1 MVLDETMIESTMEST
16 TSVNE
21 KTTSVKTEQLS
32 STETTEP
39 VRPRE
44 MVSDQSKEMLEE
56 EEKEEEEPKGMELD
70 CSSCLL
76 QEQMKEGN
84 YELVSK
90 VAKFW
95 DFG

>member
-1 MVLDETMIESTMEST
+1 MIESTMEST

-44 MVSDQSKEMLEE
+44 MVSDLSKEMLESS
-56 EEKEEEEPKGMELD
+56 EKEEEEPRGMELD